1 MKNSYRPLL
10 AFAFLFLVTLNIS
23 AQSSA
28 NASATATILTAIS
41 ITNVVDMNFGNISVQ
56 AQTGG
61 TVILSTAGVR
71 SATGGVT
78 LPATSGTVT
87 AAAFTVTGAAMYS
100 YSITL
105 PQTPFI
111 IALNSKGAT
120 TMTVTAFQ
128 STPSVTG
135 ILTGGTQNLTVG
147 ATLNIA
153 AAQSPGIYTSTT
165 GFPVTVNYN

>member
-1 MKNSYRPLL
+1 MKNNNHYFI
-10 AFAFLFLVTLNIS
+10 AVLFSLTIPFCVQ
-23 AQSSA
+23 AQSTTTA
-28 NASATATILTAIS
+28 TATATILTAIS
-41 ITNVVDMNFGNISVQ
+41 ITKMVDMNFGNVSVQ

-78 LPATSGTVT
+78 LPATGGTVT
-87 AAAFTVTGAAMYS
+87 AASFTVTGATMYT

-105 PQTPFI
+105 PTTPFTI
-111 IALNSKGAT
+111 SLSSKASSF
-120 TMTVTAFQ
+120 MTVTAFQ

-135 ILTGGTQNLTVG
+135 ILTGGTQNLTIG
-147 ATLNIA
+147 ATLNIP
-153 AAQSPGIYTSTT
+153 AAQPAGLYTSIT

>member
-1 MKNSYRPLL
+1 
-10 AFAFLFLVTLNIS
+10 
-23 AQSSA
+23 
-28 NASATATILTAIS
+28 
-41 ITNVVDMNFGNISVQ
+41 MNFGNVSVQ

-61 TVILSTAGVR
+61 TVILSTGGIR

-78 LPATSGTVT
+78 LPATGGTVT

-100 YSITL
+100 YTITL

-111 IALNSKGAT
+111 IAMNSKGTT
-120 TMTVTAFQ
+120 TMTVTAFL
-128 STPSVTG
+128 STPSITG
-135 ILTGGTQNLTVG
+135 TLTGGTQNLTIG

-153 AAQSPGIYTSTT
+153 AAQPAGLYTSIT